1 MKKLHLT
8 NSHIIFLA
16 AVCVIVAA
24 TVAIRILPVQRTD
37 KSSDAGIQV
46 PKSVPTGLP
55 EPTSA
60 KFASGDALQGLGANW
75 TFLKQEDQRMLSMSF
90 IAGTA
95 PGRESVVQLVGN
107 PKVSLTLEESYINDQ
122 KKLDAAL
129 AEKDVKKV
137 TVAGREGY
145 IVPMG
150 SLAGGTA
157 LVLKGSTTIL
167 IIQDT
172 NTELWPEELDTE
184 VATYIA
190 TARVP

>member
-1 MKKLHLT
+1 MVQTPDKTADVRTSVST
-8 NSHIIFLA
+8 NTQS
-16 AVCVIVAA
+16 
-24 TVAIRILPVQRTD
+24 TVKIETA
-37 KSSDAGIQV
+37 
-46 PKSVPTGLP
+46 GLP

-60 KFASGDALQGLGANW
+60 RFASGDALQGLGANW

-90 IAGTA
+90 VAGTA
-95 PGRESVVQLVGN
+95 PGRESVVQLVSN

-137 TVAGREGY
+137 TVAKREGY

-157 LVLKGSTTIL
+157 LVLTGSTTIL

-172 NTELWPEELDTE
+172 NTELWPEELDPE